1 VNRTEKADLVASLNK
16 TLADATL
23 VVVTRQS
30 GLTVSEVTKLRD
42 QMRAAGAGYKVAK
55 NRLARL
61 ALEGTSF
68 AQLGPMLIGPTALA
82 YSKDPVAAAKAAVDY
97 AKSNEKLQIV
107 GGSLGDQQLDVAG
120 VKALAALPSLDQL
133 RSQLLAMINTPAT
146 RIAGV
151 VQAPVSQLARVFGA
165 YGSKEGEGQAA

>member
-1 VNRTEKADLVASLNK
+1 MNRTEKADLVASLNK
-16 TLADATL
+16 TLGDATL

-30 GLTVSEVTKLRD
+30 GLTVAEVTALRN

-68 AQLGPMLIGPTALA
+68 QQIGPMLVGPTALA

-97 AKSNEKLQIV
+97 AKGNDKLQIV
-107 GGSLGDQQLDVAG
+107 GGSLGDQKLDVEG

-133 RSQLLAMINTPAT
+133 RAKFLALLNTPAT

-151 VQAPVSQLARVFGA
+151 VQAPAGQLARVFGA
-165 YGSKEGEGQAA
+165 YGSKGEGQAA